1 MKREERER
9 VKAGS
14 ERQGRMVDS
23 VLAKHPLLPRFA
35 VSPGPSHLFCGPLAL
50 LFSAQFNSQR
60 PRHPHLSDAANQ
72 LSLSCPL

>member
-1 MKREERER
+1 MLKREERES

-14 ERQGRMVDS
+14 ERQGRMGDS
-23 VLAKHPLLPRFA
+23 VLAEDPLPCFA
-35 VSPGPSHLFCGPLAL
+35 VSPGPSHLFSGPLAL
-50 LFSAQFNSQR
+50 KFSAQFNSQR